1 MIFDLIFFFKTNKVG
16 SLRRILKFIDE
27 HETPVI
33 MDFSPKLKHKLVT
46 EKKHLMALLINDNEA
61 SA

>member
-1 MIFDLIFFFKTNKVG
+1 
-16 SLRRILKFIDE
+16 
-27 HETPVI
+27 

-61 SA
+61 SAQAAKEFESIKY